1 MKIFIYASILAV
13 VLCREFR
20 QLPEDKTCPD
30 LELKVLN
37 DVYCQKGEKTHCLMD
52 DQHRHGVVCVKER
65 DIQDIVHTTTTLN
78 LQWRSGLVKE
88 RGVPIRPLL
97 PVQLYYIPNVMKTTE
112 ESWKMNYSSN
122 IQSINNIPSVRQ
134 DYILQ
139 QII

>member
-65 DIQDIVHTTTTLN
+65 DIQAGYCPYYNNAKSAMEV
-78 LQWRSGLVKE
+78 RPCEGE
-88 RGVPIRPLL
+88 RCPNKTFTSSAV
-97 PVQLYYIPNVMKTTE
+97 VLYPECYE
-112 ESWKMNYSSN
+112 NY
-122 IQSINNIPSVRQ
+122 RGKLE
-134 DYILQ
+134 DEL
-139 QII
+139 